1 MTALGFEMEQLH
13 GQHSNRV
20 HRAVKTGIVAREGA
34 LGDTLAEQDET
45 QSISHLPQPTPQLQ
59 VEALR
64 SLSGAVKKEV
74 SPPLRR

>member
-45 QSISHLPQPTPQLQ
+45 QSISHLHLQ

-74 SPPLRR
+74 SPPLPR